1 MTGTYSAFQ
10 ASGIESS
17 PESVAAAGYAARV
30 TATSALS
37 AAAKSRGE
45 VFTRR
50 WVVELMLDLVE
61 YTPDRELADLTV
73 VEPAVGS
80 GAFWRV
86 LLERL
91 TTALP
96 AAGHWE
102 GLDNA
107 LRGYDIEQTNVD
119 HCRALTVTH
128 LVASGCPV
136 RTAQT
141 LAKRWLHR
149 EDFLLATRDIRADLV
164 VGNPPYI
171 RIEELTP
178 QLLSEYRRVAPTM
191 GGRADVFV
199 GFYEH
204 GLDLLKAGG
213 KLAFICADRWMRNA
227 YGRALRGK
235 VVDGFSVDDVIVMHD
250 ADAFESTVS
259 AYPAITVI
267 SRKSQG
273 TATIA
278 KVSERFGADQAP
290 TYVQWRSRDE
300 TRLLTKDV
308 EAAVLPSWHET
319 SEVWPDA
326 SPAVIAWLEQL
337 DETMPLLEDANTGT
351 RLGIGIATG
360 SDRVY
365 IRRGDVDVESDRLMP
380 MVTPDAI
387 RSGEFRF
394 TGEHL
399 VSPWTPDGLVD
410 LHDYPRLARYYA
422 GNAQQLRGRSVAKR
436 SGPHWYRTIDRQNF
450 SLLQREMLVMQDMKA
465 QASPVRVPA
474 GYVPH
479 HNLYWIVSTAWDLDA
494 LGGLLLSKVVEK
506 QVEAY
511 CVKMRGGTLRF
522 QAQVLRKVR
531 IPRIDSLAQFIIVD
545 LAEAFRARDRERA
558 TLAALRAF
566 ELDSVPQ

>member
-1 MTGTYSAFQ
+1 MTTT
-10 ASGIESS
+10 
-17 PESVAAAGYAARV
+17 SV
-30 TATSALS
+30 LS

-50 WVVELMLDLVE
+50 WVVELMLDLVG
-61 YTPDRELADLTV
+61 YTPTRDLADLTV

-96 AAGHWE
+96 AARQWE

-107 LRGYDIEQTNVD
+107 LRGYDIEPANVD

-128 LVASGCPV
+128 LVASGCPLG
-136 RTAQT
+136 TAHA
-141 LAKRWLHR
+141 LAERWLHC
-149 EDFLLATRDIRADLV
+149 EDFLLATRDLRADLV

-171 RIEELTP
+171 RIEELAP
-178 QLLSEYRRVAPTM
+178 HLLGEYRRVAPTM
-191 GGRADVFV
+191 GGRADIFV

-204 GLDLLKAGG
+204 GLDLLKTGG

-227 YGRALRGK
+227 YGRALRAK

-267 SRKSQG
+267 SRNPQG

-278 KVSERFGADQAP
+278 KASERFGAEQAS
-290 TYVQWRSRDE
+290 TYVQWRYRDE
-300 TRLLTKDV
+300 TRLMTDDV

-337 DETMPLLEDANTGT
+337 DETMPLLEDATTGT

-360 SDRVY
+360 ADRVY
-365 IRRGDVDVESDRLMP
+365 IRSSDIDVEPDRLMP

-387 RSGEFRF
+387 RSGEFKF

-399 VSPWTPDGLVD
+399 VSPWTPNGLVD
-410 LHDYPRLARYYA
+410 LRDYPRLARYYA

-450 SLLQREMLVMQDMKA
+450 SLLQQDMLVLQDMKA
-465 QASPVRVPA
+465 QATPVRVPA

-479 HNLYWIVSTAWDLDA
+479 HNLYWIVSTAWHLDA

-531 IPRIDSLAQFIIVD
+531 IPRIDELAPPVMAD
-545 LAEAFRARDRERA
+545 LAEAFRSRDRERA
-558 TLAALRAF
+558 TLAALHAF
-566 ELDSVPQ
+566 KLDSVPQ